1 MEQFRCTECGQMF
14 SLKLKDCPECGCPA
28 SECEVVDVETS
39 PMDAMPDIDK
49 EEQRNDMGMSDMG
62 YENEKTV
69 IRFANII
76 FIFTIIG
83 GVWLFISLLAAD
95 VTVRDSVSFATFIVG
110 ALGASAIILAG
121 YTLRA
126 FYRIFASMSI
136 NLHEINKKLK

>member
-14 SLKLKDCPECGCPA
+14 SLKLEDCPECGCPA

-76 FIFTIIG
+76 FIFTIIV
-83 GVWLFISLLAAD
+83 GVSVFISTLVSAAA
-95 VTVRDSVSFATFIVG
+95 VIGGISFATFIGG
-110 ALGASAIILAG
+110 ALGASGIILVG